1 MTNSYSKDEEEV
13 DLMKETPPILF
24 VKSLLSSLAL
34 YFLPFFRSIRN
45 VIIILNRI
53 QRNFFLG
60 GGGGLRGTKIRF
72 LRLNGR

>member
-60 GGGGLRGTKIRF
+60 GGGC
-72 LRLNGR
+72 

>member
-60 GGGGLRGTKIRF
+60 GGGVKGDENKIP
-72 LRLNGR
+72 